1 MVIISFKKSR
11 KIGRNSLSITGQISS
26 VKNNDIIEF
35 ESQLERNLI
44 YILERRIDVEMYCEQ
59 PIIIEYFDGNKK
71 RKYIPDF
78 YIKYFDGKE
87 ELIEVKYQ
95 NELLEKKEVLEGKF
109 KAAREFC
116 NSNNILFRVLT
127 EDDIN
132 TCEFFNS
139 KFLSNYRRPPFKPNL
154 GDIEYILNILNK
166 FEKMTVNNLLDE
178 CSKDDSRKAEL
189 LFHIW
194 YLISNYLIKFNEE
207 ENLSMNT
214 LIWK

>member
-44 YILERRIDVEMYCEQ
+44 YILERRVDVEIYCEQ

-95 NELLEKKEVLEGKF
+95 NELLEKKEALEGKF

-116 NSNNILFRVLT
+116 NSNNILFKVLT

-139 KFLSNYRRPPFKPNL
+139 KFLSNYRRPAFKPNL

-178 CSKDDSRKAEL
+178 CSKDDNRKAEL